1 MRGQAAF
8 EYFLIVIIVMMFITP
23 LWINLEFTK
32 GETYDQ
38 MRISYVRNALSKI
51 VEGADLVYS
60 QRLGAKVKTRVSV
73 PANVQE
79 INITGNTLSMSI
91 MTSNGPVTMRE
102 TSIATLNGTI
112 PNHEGVFTILL
123 EAMGDYVQIGLI

>member
-38 MRISYVRNALSKI
+38 MKISYVRNALSKI
-51 VEGADLVYS
+51 VESADLVYS
-60 QRLGAKVKTRVSV
+60 QRLGAKVKTRISI
-73 PANVQE
+73 PANVDE
-79 INITGNTLSMSI
+79 VNITGDTVSISI
-91 MTSNGPVTMRE
+91 MTSNGLVTMRE

-112 PNHEGVFTILL
+112 PSHEGMFTILL
-123 EAMGDYVQIGLI
+123 EAMEDYVQIGLV